1 MHKITLMFIEQL
13 YTNCLAQAAYYIES
27 EGEAAIIDPIRDVA
41 AYLKLANERGA
52 AIKYIFETH
61 FHADFVSGHID
72 LAKETG
78 ATIIYGPTTKTN
90 FPVHVATDGEILPL
104 GKLNIKVLHTP
115 GHTPES
121 SCYLLYDENGK
132 EHAVFTGDTLFVGD
146 VGRPDLLD
154 GLMKPEDLAGM
165 MYDSLHNKLMPLNDD
180 VIHYPGHGPGS
191 ACGKNIGK
199 ETFSTIGTQK
209 LGNYALQPMSKE
221 EFIKTITTG
230 ISPAP
235 AYFFEDAK
243 LNKNGY
249 EPLADIISKALK
261 PLSVE
266 QFIELSRTGVNIID
280 TRIPDQFELGFVPKA
295 YNFGLNGQYA
305 IWAATLLN
313 IHQSIIIVC
322 EPGKEE
328 ESATRLARVGFD
340 NIQGYLE
347 GGFKAWEESGK
358 RYDMVISIEPE
369 EFAIDYNFDEL
380 NVLDVRKPGEWDN
393 GHLGHATHF
402 NLSDM
407 DKNISTLNKEKTY
420 YIHCAGGYRSMIAAA
435 WLKSKGI
442 DKVKNVLGG
451 FDKIKTTGLDIVASN

>member
-1 MHKITLMFIEQL
+1 
-13 YTNCLAQAAYYIES
+13 
-27 EGEAAIIDPIRDVA
+27 
-41 AYLKLANERGA
+41 
-52 AIKYIFETH
+52 
-61 FHADFVSGHID
+61 
-72 LAKETG
+72 
-78 ATIIYGPTTKTN
+78 
-90 FPVHVATDGEILPL
+90 
-104 GKLNIKVLHTP
+104 
-115 GHTPES
+115 
-121 SCYLLYDENGK
+121 
-132 EHAVFTGDTLFVGD
+132 
-146 VGRPDLLD
+146 
-154 GLMKPEDLAGM
+154 
-165 MYDSLHNKLMPLNDD
+165 MPLNDD